1 MVVRYVS
8 VVLIMC
14 LAIVSGGSVF
24 AETCPNV
31 VGDWDTTVKRETYD
45 NDTEDYTYSDGSATY
60 HIIDQSDCLFYGNV
74 EFQSGS
80 GTVSSPITGV
90 ITEKK
95 KMIITWSDIT
105 INVTLSG
112 YDKSKG
118 LYTKWNFVGYDLNLG
133 SSDPSGRQNAVYGTA
148 IRR

>member
-24 AETCPNV
+24 AETWPNV
-31 VGDWDTTVKRETYD
+31 VGDWDTTMKRVTYD

-60 HIIDQSDCLFYGNV
+60 HIIDQNDCLFYGNV
-74 EFQSGS
+74 EFQNGS

-105 INVTLSG
+105 INVTLIG
-112 YDKSKG
+112 YDKNKV
-118 LYTKWNFVGYDLNLG
+118 LYTKWKFIGYDLNLG
-133 SSDPSGRQNAVYGTA
+133 SSDPAGRQNAVYGTA